1 MTEDQTQNAHQEL
14 PLTGT
19 VTSYEPDTFSGVV
32 ETDEGV
38 RYYIGRRTG
47 RIPASGWTPAV
58 LDRVRFSV
66 EDDARGASE
75 GRKAIAWLEKDAAT
89 GTAADG
95 DAEGEPEIVKRLS
108 PYFGSRR
115 NLLLTLAGYGV
126 ITLFVLYLFFS

>member
-1 MTEDQTQNAHQEL
+1 M
-14 PLTGT
+14 
-19 VTSYEPDTFSGVV
+19 
-32 ETDEGV
+32 
-38 RYYIGRRTG
+38 
-47 RIPASGWTPAV
+47 
-58 LDRVRFSV
+58 RFSV
-66 EDDARGASE
+66 EDDAQGTSE